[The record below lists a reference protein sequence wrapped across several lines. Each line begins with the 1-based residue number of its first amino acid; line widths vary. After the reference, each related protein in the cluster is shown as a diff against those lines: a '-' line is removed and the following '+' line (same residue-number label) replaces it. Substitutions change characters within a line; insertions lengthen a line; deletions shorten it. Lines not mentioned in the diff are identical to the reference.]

1 MTLDLTPF
9 RAFSVGFDDLFD
21 ELRSFKTVG
30 YPPYNIEKIKDG
42 EYNISMAVAG
52 FSKEDLSVKSEDG
65 TLTIESKKSIAETK
79 QEYVYKGIANR
90 DFKKEFLL
98 AENVFVKDVKLKD
111 GMLEI
116 FLERVIPEN
125 EKETVYQIN

>member
-52 FSKEDLSVKSEDG
+52 FSKDDLTISVKENVLKIKGKKESKEKDLS
-65 TLTIESKKSIAETK
+65 LIHI
-79 QEYVYKGIANR
+79 
-90 DFKKEFLL
+90 
-98 AENVFVKDVKLKD
+98 
-111 GMLEI
+111 
-116 FLERVIPEN
+116 
-125 EKETVYQIN
+125 